1 MSEEKRAVRL
11 KIESR
16 MTDPEGQVHT
26 MKNARRGTLKAV
38 GSEIEIEYDDEQD
51 GEKAHILLTVAKD
64 RARMRRMGMMSGEL
78 RFLPGQRVGGT
89 YVSMYGEIPVAVD
102 TRRVA
107 LETDERGGRMM
118 LDYDV
123 YVAGDKTSATL
134 MEVTWRL

>member
-1 MSEEKRAVRL
+1 MSEEKKAVRL
-11 KIESR
+11 KIESKMR
-16 MTDPEGQVHT
+16 DPEGGVHT
-26 MKNARRGTLKAV
+26 MKNARRGTLRAT
-38 GSEIEIEYDDEQD
+38 GEEIEIEYDDEQD
-51 GEKAHILLTVAKD
+51 GEKAHIRLTVAKN

-102 TRRVA
+102 TRRVV
-107 LETDERGGRMM
+107 LEREERGGKLT

>member
-1 MSEEKRAVRL
+1 MDEEKQAVRL

-16 MTDPEGQVHT
+16 MTDAQGDVHT
-26 MKNARRGTLKAV
+26 MKNARRGTLSER
-38 GSEIEIEYDDEQD
+38 GGEIELEYDDEQD
-51 GEKAHILLTVAKD
+51 GERAHIVLTASAD
-64 RARMRRMGMMSGEL
+64 GARMRRAGMMRGEL
-78 RFLPGQRVGGT
+78 RFLPGRRVGGT

-102 TRRVA
+102 ARRVGLA
-107 LETDERGGRMM
+107 TDARGGTLT